1 MICHYANGLS
11 IFFDGDEKMK
21 NKKYIILIAVGF
33 VFIILLIFFFTQ
45 SNPDGSSVES
55 RELML
60 SKSKINDNAHISYE
74 IKIDNYIVSGY
85 ISSNNKHG
93 LAMFEPKGNG
103 KYKFPFSY
111 LIDKDALIH
120 CNVIINHK
128 SYDLFWANKADL
140 DYAEITYI
148 FPNKS
153 EETLKL
159 DAKGNK
165 IIYKEAPSNNYAIQ
179 YVFVDTNGNRYE

>member
-1 MICHYANGLS
+1 ML
-11 IFFDGDEKMK
+11 
-21 NKKYIILIAVGF
+21 NKL
-33 VFIILLIFFFTQ
+33 
-45 SNPDGSSVES
+45 
-55 RELML
+55 
-60 SKSKINDNAHISYE
+60 SKINDNAHISYD

-93 LAMFEPKGNG
+93 LAIFELQGNG
-103 KYKFPFSY
+103 KYKFQSNY
-111 LIDKDALIH
+111 LREKDALIH
-120 CNVIINHK
+120 WNVIINRK

-148 FPNKS
+148 FSDKS

-159 DAKGNK
+159 DAAGNR
-165 IIYKEAPSNNYAIQ
+165 IIYKEVPSNNYAIQ